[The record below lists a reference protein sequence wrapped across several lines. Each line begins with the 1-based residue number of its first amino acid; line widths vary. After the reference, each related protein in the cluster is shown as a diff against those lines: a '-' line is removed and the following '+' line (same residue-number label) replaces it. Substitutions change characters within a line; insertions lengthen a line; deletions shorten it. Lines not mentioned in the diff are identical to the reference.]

1 MISPAYG
8 LALEANATD
17 APALAECYGPWE
29 GICSNH
35 VITSSGKFA
44 GPDGSSRSIS
54 SEADRELLIAL
65 RAHADVIVVDAAT
78 ARRERYRLPS
88 SGARLVVFSSSGVFA
103 GIPAI
108 QETSDSCFL
117 FSPNRPMD
125 FPERQYVP
133 IRNPENPLQDL
144 SQWAKRESLP
154 ALLLEAGPTLSK
166 SAFNNK
172 LVSFSALTISEQNQ
186 DLDAL
191 AKSHP
196 FDDSALL
203 VSVAHSNDATFTYW
217 TH

>member
-17 APALAECYGPWE
+17 ALALAKCYGAWE

-35 VITSSGKFA
+35 VITPAGEFA

-54 SEADRELLIAL
+54 SEADRKLLIAL
-65 RAHADVIVVDAAT
+65 RSLADVIVVDAAT
-78 ARRERYRLPS
+78 ARREKYRLPS
-88 SGARLVVFSSSGVFA
+88 SGKSLVVFSSSGIFT
-103 GIPAI
+103 GIPAL
-108 QETSDSCFL
+108 EAPSDSCFL
-117 FSPNRPMD
+117 FSPKQPMD

-133 IRNPENPLQDL
+133 IRNLENPFQDL
-144 SQWAKRESLP
+144 SQWAKTKSLP

-166 SAFNNK
+166 TAFNNK
-172 LVSFSALTISEQNQ
+172 LVSFSALTISERYQ

-191 AKSHP
+191 ANSHP
-196 FDDSALL
+196 FDASALL
-203 VSVAHSNDATFTYW
+203 VSLAHSNEATFTYW

>member
-17 APALAECYGPWE
+17 ASALAECYGPWE

-35 VITSSGKFA
+35 VITPSGEFA

-54 SEADRELLIAL
+54 SEADRELLVAL
-65 RAHADVIVVDAAT
+65 RSRADVIVVDAAT
-78 ARRERYRLPS
+78 ARRERYAVPS
-88 SGARLVVFSSSGVFA
+88 SGARLAVFSSSGIFA
-103 GIPAI
+103 GIPAL
-108 QETSDSCFL
+108 EEPRDSCFL
-117 FSPNRPMD
+117 FSPKQPMD

-133 IRNPENPLQDL
+133 IRNPENPLQEL
-144 SQWAKRESLP
+144 SQWAHSKSLP

-166 SAFNNK
+166 TAFNNK

-186 DLDAL
+186 DLEAL